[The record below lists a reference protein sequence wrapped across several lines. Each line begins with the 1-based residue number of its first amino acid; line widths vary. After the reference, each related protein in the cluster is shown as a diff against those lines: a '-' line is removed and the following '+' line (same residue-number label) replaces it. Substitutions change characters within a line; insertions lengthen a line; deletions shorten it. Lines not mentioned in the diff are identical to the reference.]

1 MSKVPK
7 CQKCKAKNRIEKV
20 LAPTSDVQDGR
31 EMVAGMTGGDEEKG
45 SSEARK

>member
-1 MSKVPK
+1 VDFVIRRRE
-7 CQKCKAKNRIEKV
+7 NEKV
-20 LAPTSDVQDGR
+20 LASTSDVQDGR